1 MFIELVDAL
10 RCPVPHEESWLVAAA
25 MRMEARHIVEGTLG
39 CPVCAAEYAIHD
51 GVVDFRRAGSQSVPP
66 SSPGDAEQ
74 AMRLA
79 ALLDLS
85 DAQGFA
91 VLLGEWGAHAQQLAS
106 IVELPIMLID
116 PPADV
121 VGAPGISVLRS
132 DGDLPLAAGAARAMA
147 IDGAAPAA
155 RFPRR
160 RAAPPGQRARLP
172 AAVAASAGGVEGVR
186 AGRNG
191 WVEGLAD
198 YPPPLGKLRASCQL
212 KFSTA
217 DFELD

>member
-10 RCPVPHEESWLVAAA
+10 RCPVPHEECWLVAAA

-51 GVVDFRRAGSQSVPP
+51 GVVDFRRAGSQSVAT

-121 VGAPGISVLRS
+121 VGAPGISVLRC
-132 DGDLPLAAGAARAMA
+132 DGELPLAAGAARAMA
-147 IDGAAPAA
+147 IDGAAAA
-155 RFPRR
+155 RVASAV
-160 RAAPPGQRARLP
+160 RATRAKGRVLAPV
-172 AAVAASAGGVEGVR
+172 AVALPEEVHELARDETIWVGERSAIASPLVR
-186 AGRNG
+186 LHVR
-191 WVEGLAD
+191 
-198 YPPPLGKLRASCQL
+198 R
-212 KFSTA
+212 ST
-217 DFELD
+217 

>member
-1 MFIELVDAL
+1 VFIELVDAL

-25 MRMEARHIVEGTLG
+25 QRMEARHIVEGVLG

-51 GVVDFRRAGSQSVPP
+51 GVVDLRRAEGQSIPP
-66 SSPGDAEQ
+66 SLPGDAEQ

-91 VLLGEWGAHAQQLAS
+91 VLLGDWGAHAQQLAS

-121 VGAPGISVLRS
+121 VGSPGISVLRS
-132 DGDLPLAAGAARAMA
+132 DGELPLAAGVARAMA
-147 IDGAAPAA
+147 IDGVGSA
-155 RFPRR
+155 R
-160 RAAPPGQRARLP
+160 
-172 AAVAASAGGVEGVR
+172 VASAVR
-186 AGRNG
+186 ATRAKGRVLAPVAVPLPVEVQELARDATL
-191 WVEGLAD
+191 WVGERS
-198 YPPPLGKLRASCQL
+198 PLTSPIVTLHVRRS
-212 KFSTA
+212 S
-217 DFELD
+217 